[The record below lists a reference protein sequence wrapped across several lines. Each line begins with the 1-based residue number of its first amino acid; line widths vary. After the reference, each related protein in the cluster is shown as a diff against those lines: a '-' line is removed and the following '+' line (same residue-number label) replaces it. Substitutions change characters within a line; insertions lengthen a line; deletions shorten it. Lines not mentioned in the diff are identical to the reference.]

1 VKRTVEPLPTADGW
15 WIVETEELGATACPS
30 ELFANQ
36 ASEVCRGAPNFL
48 KVIRVR
54 AADPLSE
61 MDALAIKQSKKEIQE
76 CSMDALQR
84 SGALDHKHHSRR
96 DVGRVILLPRLEKLT

>member
-1 VKRTVEPLPTADGW
+1 MERSDRNVPVETW

-48 KVIRVR
+48 KVLKVR
-54 AADPLSE
+54 PALRGDPLDE
-61 MDALAIKQSKKEIQE
+61 LAIKQSKKEIQE
-76 CSMDALQR
+76 CTMDALQR
-84 SGALDHKHHSRR
+84 SGALNHTHRAQR
-96 DVGRVILLPRLEKLT
+96 DVGRVTLVPRIPRAH